1 MTTTPRFD
9 TVDITGTNGG
19 NAPDSCVFFMPRF
32 WGMRTVNILNS
43 GRRPLASVESPAYSL
58 LGGLTGTNGVKMKL
72 IVKFEEKEIE
82 LVNVGGVPMMTA
94 TQIGS
99 ALNIIEK
106 NGCAKIYNRHA
117 EEFTPEMTRII
128 QQGRTR
134 VRVFNREGAWLIG
147 MFARTPK
154 AAAFRK
160 WVLTALAAHVDG
172 KTAGGEVSVREH
184 TCALPSGKREIVLSE
199 KAKQEIGGIVKA
211 CLGISG
217 KPSGIR
223 ENELKGLIR
232 EVLREELAGFL
243 LKDGVTATEPFNGN
257 VTADGLP
264 AANWALSI
272 VHGAGA
278 LQSIIGQ
285 LKDKQTEAAKLL
297 A

>member
-1 MTTTPRFD
+1 M
-9 TVDITGTNGG
+9 
-19 NAPDSCVFFMPRF
+19 
-32 WGMRTVNILNS
+32 
-43 GRRPLASVESPAYSL
+43 
-58 LGGLTGTNGVKMKL
+58 
-72 IVKFEEKEIE
+72 
-82 LVNVGGVPMMTA
+82 
-94 TQIGS
+94 
-99 ALNIIEK
+99 
-106 NGCAKIYNRHA
+106 
-117 EEFTPEMTRII
+117 
-128 QQGRTR
+128 
-134 VRVFNREGAWLIG
+134 
-147 MFARTPK
+147 
-154 AAAFRK
+154 
-160 WVLTALAAHVDG
+160 
-172 KTAGGEVSVREH
+172 SVREH
-184 TCALPSGKREIVLSE
+184 TRALPSGKREIVLSE

-223 ENELKGLIR
+223 ENALKGLIR

-278 LQSIIGQ
+278 LQSIIGR

>member
-1 MTTTPRFD
+1 
-9 TVDITGTNGG
+9 
-19 NAPDSCVFFMPRF
+19 
-32 WGMRTVNILNS
+32 
-43 GRRPLASVESPAYSL
+43 
-58 LGGLTGTNGVKMKL
+58 MKN
-72 IVKFEEKEIE
+72 IVKFENQEIE
-82 LVNVGGVPMMTA
+82 LVNVDGVPMMTLA
-94 TQIGS
+94 QIGR
-99 ALNIIEK
+99 ALEISEMTNASK
-106 NGCAKIYNRHA
+106 LYTRHA
-117 EEFTPEMTRII
+117 DEFTPEMTRII
-128 QQGRTR
+128 KQGRTR

-184 TCALPSGKREIVLSE
+184 TRALPSGKREIVLSE

-223 ENELKGLIR
+223 ENALKGLIR

-278 LQSIIGQ
+278 LQSIIGR